1 MDFGELRQQQ
11 QESARLMTYQSS
23 SYNFERRERKT
34 VILDVAD
41 TASASPLSSATEFSV
56 NFLEPLL
63 IDRLSDVYIDSVLT
77 HNSLVCHD
85 GSKMAFSLTINEFN
99 INSNSASTASNQH
112 LFNRILIPNDH
123 STIDDVNSCVVHKG
137 KKMNYV
143 CSLNPCRIGRLSG
156 KVTDL
161 AGNSMFS
168 QHTNAAGSPDGGI
181 IHYIKLDTALTSFTP
196 AGSTVSFTSGTTA
209 ISGASGTF
217 TTAFPMDKDAVE
229 LYFYSAGHTV
239 DASGPDALNTPTVTV
254 GTQSGIATTDN
265 TYRQGDFPRMIVEFV
280 VISRD

>member
-1 MDFGELRQQQ
+1 M
-11 QESARLMTYQSS
+11 
-23 SYNFERRERKT
+23 
-34 VILDVAD
+34 
-41 TASASPLSSATEFSV
+41 
-56 NFLEPLL
+56 EPLL

-123 STIDDVNSCVVHKG
+123 STIEDVNSCVVHKG

-168 QHTNAAGSPDGGI
+168 QHTNAAGSPDGERLFI
-181 IHYIKLDTALTSFTP
+181 I
-196 AGSTVSFTSGTTA
+196 
-209 ISGASGTF
+209 
-217 TTAFPMDKDAVE
+217 
-229 LYFYSAGHTV
+229 
-239 DASGPDALNTPTVTV
+239 LNLI
-254 GTQSGIATTDN
+254 Q
-265 TYRQGDFPRMIVEFV
+265 R
-280 VISRD
+280 

>member
-23 SYNFERRERKT
+23 RYNFERRERKT

-41 TASASPLSSATEFSV
+41 TASANPLSSATEFSV
-56 NFLEPLL
+56 NFLEPLV
-63 IDRLSDVYIDSVLT
+63 IDKLSDVYIDSVLT
-77 HNSLVCHD
+77 HNSVVCYD
-85 GSKMAFSLTINEFN
+85 GSKMAFSLTINELN

-123 STIDDVNSCVVHKG
+123 SSIDNVNSCVVHKG

-161 AGNSMFS
+161 AGSSMFS
-168 QHTNAAGSPDGGI
+168 NVNSADGGI
-181 IHYIKLDTALTSFTP
+181 LHHIKLDTVSGLTTFVP
-196 AGSTVSFTSGTTA
+196 AGSSVVFNTGTSG
-209 ISGASGTF
+209 SGDF
-217 TTAFPMDKDAVE
+217 VTAFPAEKESVE
-229 LYFYSAGHTV
+229 LYFYSAGDTV
-239 DASGPDALNTPTVTV
+239 DSTGPDALDSPTATV
-254 GTQSGIATTDN
+254 NGVGYDTADG